1 MPQGSILGEFDNSLK
16 KKISMFN
23 TLTYHALVQKMR
35 EFFLQKGFVEVPTQS
50 RLSIL
55 AACENPHSITTF
67 NYSGEIWPL
76 PQTGQMWLEHELLK
90 NPEWPGCFCIST
102 SYRQEKNPIPGRHE
116 LIFPMF
122 EFESKGGM
130 KELLKLESE
139 LLAHLGFDQPVEVS
153 YDDVCQEYGGV
164 QILEDEHE
172 SRMWKEKGSVVSL
185 QYFPKRTNPFW
196 NMKHKDGEIFNKV
209 DVILY
214 GQETIGSAERSC
226 DVEKMREMFYTI
238 EDGKY
243 SAKLFELFGK
253 DRVEAEL
260 ELFLNYD
267 FFPRFGGGI
276 GMTRMARAYELLQK
290 MKSEKNQ
297 EVAEMEM

>member
-1 MPQGSILGEFDNSLK
+1 MR
-16 KKISMFN
+16 N
-23 TLTYHALVQKMR
+23 TKTYHELVQKMR
-35 EFFLQKGFVEVPTQS
+35 AFFLQKGFIEVPTQS

-67 NYSGEIWPL
+67 NYSGEVWPL
-76 PQTGQMWLEHELLK
+76 PQTGQMWLEHELLQ

-139 LLAHLGFDQPVEVS
+139 LLEHLGFNQPVEVN
-153 YDDVCQEYGGV
+153 YDDVCEEYGGV
-164 QILEDEHE
+164 PILENEHE
-172 SRMWKEKGSVVSL
+172 ARMWEEKGSVVSL
-185 QYFPKRTNPFW
+185 QYFPRRTNPFW
-196 NMKHKDGEIFNKV
+196 NMKNKNGEIFNKV

-238 EDGKY
+238 ENGGY
-243 SAKLFELFGK
+243 SNKLFELFGK
-253 DRVEAEL
+253 ERVEKEL
-260 ELFLNYD
+260 EEFLSFN
-267 FFPRFGGGI
+267 FFPRYGGGI
-276 GMTRMARAYELLQK
+276 GMTRLARAYELLK
-290 MKSEKNQ
+290 Q
-297 EVAEMEM
+297 EQLQEI

>member
-1 MPQGSILGEFDNSLK
+1 MNRFISVSK
-16 KKISMFN
+16 KKFLMRN
-23 TLTYHALVQKMR
+23 TKTYNELVQKMR
-35 EFFLQKGFVEVPTQS
+35 AFFLQKGFIEVPTQS

-76 PQTGQMWLEHELLK
+76 PQTGQMWLEHELLQ

-102 SYRQEKNPIPGRHE
+102 SYRQEKDPIPGRHE
-116 LIFPMF
+116 MIFPMF

-139 LLAHLGFDQPVEVS
+139 LLEHLGFDQPVEVN
-153 YDDVCQEYGGV
+153 YNDVCEEYGDV
-164 QILEDEHE
+164 SILEDEHE
-172 SRMWKEKGSVVSL
+172 SRMWKEKSSVVSL
-185 QYFPKRTNPFW
+185 QYFPRRTNPFW
-196 NMKHKDGEIFNKV
+196 NMKNKDGEIFNKV

-226 DVEKMREMFYTI
+226 DVERMKDMFYTI

-253 DRVEAEL
+253 ERVEAEL
-260 ELFLNYD
+260 ETFLQYD

-276 GMTRMARAYELLQK
+276 GMTRLARAYE
-290 MKSEKNQ
+290 MMMSEK
-297 EVAEMEM
+297 EVEELV

>member
-1 MPQGSILGEFDNSLK
+1 MR
-16 KKISMFN
+16 N
-23 TLTYHALVQKMR
+23 TKTYNELVQKMR
-35 EFFLQKGFVEVPTQS
+35 AFFLQKGFIEVPTQS

-67 NYSGEIWPL
+67 NYCGEVWPL
-76 PQTGQMWLEHELLK
+76 PQTGQMWLEHELLQ

-102 SYRQEKNPIPGRHE
+102 SYRQEKDPIPGRHE

-130 KELLKLESE
+130 KELLQLESE
-139 LLAHLGFDQPVEVS
+139 LLFYLGFDLPVEVN

-164 QILEDEHE
+164 PILENEHE
-172 SRMWKEKGSVVSL
+172 TKMWNEKGSVVSL
-185 QYFPKRTNPFW
+185 QYFPRRTNPFW
-196 NMKHKDGEIFNKV
+196 NMKNKDGEIFNKV

-226 DVEKMREMFYTI
+226 DVEKMKEMFYTI

-243 SAKLFELFGK
+243 CEKLFELFGK
-253 DRVEAEL
+253 ERVEAEL
-260 ELFLNYD
+260 ETFLQYD

-276 GMTRMARAYELLQK
+276 GMTRLARAYEMMLE
-290 MKSEKNQ
+290 EKNV
-297 EVAEMEM
+297 EELV

>member
-1 MPQGSILGEFDNSLK
+1 MR
-16 KKISMFN
+16 N

-35 EFFLQKGFVEVPTQS
+35 EFFLQKGFIEVPTQS

-67 NYSGEIWPL
+67 NYSGEVWPL

-139 LLAHLGFDQPVEVS
+139 LLAHLGFDQPIEVN
-153 YDDVCQEYGGV
+153 YDEVCEEYGGV
-164 QILEDEHE
+164 PILENEHE
-172 SRMWKEKGSVVSL
+172 SRMWNEKGSVVSL
-185 QYFPKRTNPFW
+185 QYFPRRTNPFW
-196 NMKHKDGEIFNKV
+196 NMKNKDGEIFNKV

-243 SAKLFELFGK
+243 SEKLFELFGK
-253 DRVEAEL
+253 ERVEAEL
-260 ELFLNYD
+260 ELFLNYE

-276 GMTRMARAYELLQK
+276 GMTRLAREYEMMLQE
-290 MKSEKNQ
+290 KSE
-297 EVAEMEM
+297 EILEEA